1 MTWMTT
7 EKKGKTGPT
16 PPDRVKT
23 DKNWEDAMSDALKK
37 KRPEDGWPK
46 PDGADNSV
54 NHTRNPA

>member
-1 MTWMTT
+1 MTT

-16 PPDRVKT
+16 PPDRVKA